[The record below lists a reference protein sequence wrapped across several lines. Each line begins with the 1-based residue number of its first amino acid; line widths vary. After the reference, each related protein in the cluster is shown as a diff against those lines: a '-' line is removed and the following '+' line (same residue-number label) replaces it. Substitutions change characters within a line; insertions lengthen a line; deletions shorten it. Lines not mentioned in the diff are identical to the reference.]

1 MTLLF
6 ILFIALLTFSSAFF
20 SASEV
25 ALFSLPSHAV
35 RAYAKETDPRK
46 LLVYK
51 LLSRSRDLL
60 VTIFILNT
68 VVNILLQNSISSLVG
83 PSASW
88 LWKVGVPLVL
98 TLVLGEVVPKLIALK
113 NNRSLSLLVAPW
125 VAFLQTFISPFRTFF
140 IRVTTPLSRMLF
152 FFLKEEETTSRDEL
166 NHMLHESLK
175 QGILH
180 KEEVEIINGYLDFRT
195 IQVRELMQ
203 PREEILS
210 FDLSHP
216 LKELDALFIEQQL
229 SLVPIHRGEINRPL
243 GILSA
248 QDYFLHRESLS
259 QGEDLIPLL
268 KPLLF
273 LPETACGP
281 AALHTLEE
289 KEQYLSLVV
298 DEYGSITGLITYED
312 LIEQVVGDIEDR
324 RDLHPDFTKLQDDVL
339 IASGKLELDE
349 FEKLFGVAL
358 HSPHG
363 KVTLG
368 GWLTDELG
376 EIPKTGQRLETDQF
390 LFQVLAA
397 DPNRVRRVYIRKLSI
412 PGAER

>member
-1 MTLLF
+1 MILLF
-6 ILFIALLTFSSAFF
+6 ILFIGFLTFSSAFF

-25 ALFSLPSHAV
+25 ALFSLPSHTV
-35 RAYAKETDPRK
+35 RAYAKETDSRK

-68 VVNILLQNSISSLVG
+68 IVNILLQNSISALAG
-83 PSASW
+83 PTAGW
-88 LWKVGVPLVL
+88 LLKVGVPLLL
-98 TLVLGEVVPKLIALK
+98 TLVLGETVPKLLAMK
-113 NNRSLSLLVAPW
+113 NNRTLSLIVAPW
-125 VAFLQTFISPFRTFF
+125 IALFQTLTAPLRTFF
-140 IRVTTPLSRMLF
+140 IRVTTPLSRILF
-152 FFLKEEETTSRDEL
+152 FFLKEEQTTSRDEL
-166 NHMLHESLK
+166 DHMLHESLK
-175 QGILH
+175 QGILR

-195 IQVRELMQ
+195 VQVRELMQ

-210 FDLSHP
+210 FDLSHS
-216 LKELDALFIEQQL
+216 LKELDTLFIEQQL
-229 SLVPIHRGEINRPL
+229 SLIPIHRGEINRPL

-248 QDYFLHRESLS
+248 RDYFLNRESLK
-259 QGEDLIPLL
+259 QGEDLLPLL

-273 LPETACGP
+273 LPETAYGP
-281 AALHTLEE
+281 AALHILED
-289 KEQYLSLVV
+289 KEQYLALVV
-298 DEYGSITGLITYED
+298 DEYGSITGLITWED
-312 LIEQVVGDIEDR
+312 LVEQVVGDIEDR
-324 RDLHPDFTKLQDDVL
+324 RDLHPDFTRLQDDVV

-349 FEKLFGVAL
+349 FEKLFGVQL
-358 HSPHG
+358 NSPYNR
-363 KVTLG
+363 VTLG

-397 DPNRVRRVYIRKLSI
+397 DPNRVRRVYIRKMGI

>member
-1 MTLLF
+1 MILLF
-6 ILFIALLTFSSAFF
+6 ILLIGFLTFSSAFF

-25 ALFSLPSHAV
+25 ALFSLPSHTV
-35 RAYAKETDPRK
+35 RAYAKETDSRK

-68 VVNILLQNSISSLVG
+68 IVNILLQNSISSLAG
-83 PSASW
+83 PTAGW
-88 LWKVGVPLVL
+88 LLKVGVPLLL
-98 TLVLGEVVPKLIALK
+98 TLILGEVFPKLIAMR
-113 NNRSLSLLVAPW
+113 NNKTLSLLVAPW
-125 VAFLQTFISPFRTFF
+125 IDFFQTLTAPLRTFF
-140 IRVTTPLSRMLF
+140 IRVTTPLSRILF
-152 FFLKEEETTSRDEL
+152 FFLKEEQTTSRDEL
-166 NHMLHESLK
+166 DHMIHESFK

-195 IQVRELMQ
+195 TQVRELMQ

-216 LKELDALFIEQQL
+216 LRELDTLFIDQQL
-229 SLVPIHRGEINRPL
+229 SLIPIHRGEINRPL

-248 QDYFLHRESLS
+248 LDYFIYRENLLI
-259 QGEDLIPLL
+259 GDDLLPLL
-268 KPLLF
+268 KPVLF

-281 AALHTLEE
+281 AALHIMED
-289 KEQYLSLVV
+289 KGQYLALVV
-298 DEYGSITGLITYED
+298 DEYGSITGLVTWED
-312 LIEQVVGDIEDR
+312 LVEQVVGDIEDR
-324 RDLHPDFTKLQDDVL
+324 RDLHPDFTRLQDDVV

-349 FEKLFGVAL
+349 FENLFGVPL
-358 HSPHG
+358 ESSHNR
-363 KVTLG
+363 VTLG

-397 DPNRVRRVYIRKLSI
+397 DPNRVRRVYIRKLGI
-412 PGAER
+412 PGVGR